1 MGLEVG
7 DGLEVFPSLP
17 PKGVRTGNLLQRL
30 GVEKDLQEFEK
41 GVLRIVSEDPT

>member
-7 DGLEVFPSLP
+7 DGLEVFPS
-17 PKGVRTGNLLQRL
+17 GTGNLLQRL